1 MSTLRD
7 LAEER
12 TGLSPADIEHL
23 TRLAGDWQLLSDL
36 SFADLLLWVPI
47 KAAEGEPRMFLCVAQ
62 VRPNTSSTAYQ
73 DDQVGKIVGGPEVA
87 HLDIAFTQG
96 RIWREGD
103 PVWYGDTPA
112 RHEAIPVR
120 LRAESADRDVYSAVI
135 AVIGRDTNLSTA
147 RTPSQ
152 LELNYLTTADDLA
165 QMVSDGTFPPPR
177 HAGETT
183 SAPRVGDGLI
193 RLDAAGKVTYAS
205 PNAQS
210 AYRRLGF
217 NAHLVGEDLSALTS
231 RLAADPLDGTDAAER
246 VLSSLRGEAPPR
258 KEVEARGATVLMR
271 ALPLMPAGV
280 PIGSLVLVRDVTE
293 VRRRDRALM
302 TKDATIRE
310 IHHRV
315 KNNLQTVAAL
325 LRLQARRVD
334 APEARMALQ
343 ESVRRVASI
352 ALVHETLSMSSDEA
366 VEFDGILDR
375 VANAATEVSA
385 TEITVKMRR
394 EGTFGVLPAEIA
406 TSLVMV
412 LNELLINA
420 VEHGFPGSDGDG
432 PAPAP
437 SETTGEV
444 VVTVHKFR
452 KQLHV
457 TVADNGQGLPEG
469 FKTDAAGRLG
479 LQIVRAL
486 ATGELRGSIELR
498 NRAGGGTEAILVV
511 PLGKR

>member
-7 LAEER
+7 LAEEH
-12 TGLSPADIEHL
+12 TGLGPADIDHL
-23 TRLAGDWQLLSDL
+23 HRLAGDWQLLSDL
-36 SFADLLLWVPI
+36 SFADLLLWVPVRPD
-47 KAAEGEPRMFLCVAQ
+47 GGPRSFLCVAQ
-62 VRPNTSSTAYQ
+62 VRPTTAPTAYQ
-73 DDQVGKIVGGPEVA
+73 DDQVGKIDGGPEVA
-87 HLDIAFTQG
+87 HLDIAWSQG

-120 LRAESADRDVYSAVI
+120 LRDMTSEEDGFSEVI

-165 QMVSDGTFPPPR
+165 QMGSDGTFPPPR
-177 HAGETT
+177 HPGETT

-193 RLDAAGKVTYAS
+193 RLDAGGKVTYAS

-217 NAHLVGEDLSALTS
+217 NAHLVGEELAVLF
-231 RLAADPLDGTDAAER
+231 RRIAADPLEGNDAAER
-246 VLSSLRGEAPPR
+246 ILAALRGESPPR
-258 KEVEARGATVLMR
+258 QEVEARGATVLMR
-271 ALPLMPAGV
+271 ALPLLPAGV
-280 PIGSLVLVRDVTE
+280 PIGALVLVRDVTE

-334 APEARMALQ
+334 APEAKNALE

-366 VEFDGILDR
+366 VEFDGIVDR
-375 VANAATEVSA
+375 VATAATDVASTA
-385 TEITVKMRR
+385 VTVKMRR
-394 EGTFGVLPAEIA
+394 EGSFGVLPAEIA

-420 VEHGFPGSDGDG
+420 VEHGFAEDEESTT
-432 PAPAP
+432 P
-437 SETTGEV
+437 SRTDAEV
-444 VVTVHKFR
+444 VVSAHRFR

-457 TVADNGQGLPEG
+457 TVADNGAGLPDD
-469 FKTDAAGRLG
+469 FRADAGGRFG

-486 ATGELRGSIELR
+486 ATGELRGTIELR
-498 NRAGGGTEAILVV
+498 NRSGGGTEAVLVV
-511 PLGKR
+511 PLEKR